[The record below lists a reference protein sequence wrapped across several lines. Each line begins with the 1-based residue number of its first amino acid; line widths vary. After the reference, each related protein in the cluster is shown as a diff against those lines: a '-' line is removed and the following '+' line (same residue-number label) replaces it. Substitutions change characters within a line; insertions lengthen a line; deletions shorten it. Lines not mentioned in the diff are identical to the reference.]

1 MRPTHRVIGP
11 PSHASFGVDWSSIPE
26 AGACPAKGTP
36 HRIQATAV
44 HSLGGVRKLTEPH
57 AITRSEIRWADVERG
72 AQLADLKLCNYRYM
86 LALSAL
92 VELLIEKGIL
102 RTAEWETK
110 SQELDRQ
117 ATKEATEIHD
127 RVWP

>member
-1 MRPTHRVIGP
+1 MRPTHSVIGP
-11 PSHASFGVDWSSIPE
+11 PWHASFGVDWSSIPE
-26 AGACPAKGTP
+26 AGACPVKGEL

-57 AITRSEIRWADVERG
+57 TITRSSVRWADVERG
-72 AQLADLKLCNYRYM
+72 AQLADLKLCNYHTT

-92 VELLIEKGIL
+92 VELLTEKGIL
-102 RTAEWETK
+102 RTGEWETK

-117 ATKEATEIHD
+117 AAEEVTEIRN